1 MLLDAQ
7 HLTAKVADFGESK
20 RLIGGSGSNAM
31 SAGECCEDEEGL
43 AMTLVGTAIY
53 VAPEIINHEPCTTK
67 VDIYSYGI
75 LLLELLVGDKS

>member
-20 RLIGGSGSNAM
+20 RLIGGSSSNAM
-31 SAGECCEDEEGL
+31 SVCCEDEEGL